1 MHTDFHVR
9 ICREEDLALLDRI
22 IPCSEKES
30 LHARRYADQRR
41 GRNVYLLARLGDTS
55 VGHLDLRWQA
65 TAAPMVTHVYLT
77 GYAELKA
84 IVVVPEHRGQ
94 GIGTRLIATAE
105 QIAAARGFRTAC
117 IAVDVKNARARALYE
132 RLGYQDWGH
141 GVVEVTWTVTDS
153 NGRETHYR
161 GLDIYLVKELR
172 DEDVA
177 RAPAIA
183 RSVPVSVFGLSEDQL
198 RPIVEAAVG
207 KPIASF
213 EITCEHQ
220 VLGYYGN
227 ASEKLIPTFT
237 YVTAA
242 GRRDRITM
250 FVKHAWEARDTGW
263 DDEATQYRFL
273 SAHGAPVP
281 RCYGLVRSPEEKAT
295 LFLEYVDGGDAA
307 GAIDNDEQ
315 RLEFFSLM
323 ARFNAI
329 RPSSDYAAW
338 LEQFAWRQRDDLA
351 GRGELVEAIWE
362 DASRGDLGEDLK
374 QCCVENAAKRAR
386 LRDFAEQTAA
396 QVAAM
401 ELGLVH
407 SDFKGE
413 NTGRRWGNRERVV
426 LDIGETSL
434 QARFFDISPWLGR
447 PDEQWPAP
455 PYPPREALAEHYLR
469 AYARWGGPTIS
480 LVDLLAE
487 TRLFW
492 LHSVFGLMSF
502 GHNAGHA
509 NSGAIEDFRD
519 GCRKALLYNL
529 RMVLEGYC

>member
-1 MHTDFHVR
+1 MHADLHIE

-22 IPCSEKES
+22 SPCSDRES

-41 GRNVYLLARLGDTS
+41 GRNMYLLAWLGDTL

-84 IVVVPEHRGQ
+84 IVVVPEYRGQ
-94 GIGTRLIATAE
+94 GIGRRLIATAE
-105 QIAAARGFRTAC
+105 KIAAARGFRTVC
-117 IAVDVKNARARALYE
+117 IAVDVENPRARALYE
-132 RLGYQDWGH
+132 RLGYVDWGH
-141 GVVEVTWTVTDS
+141 GVVEAAWTVTDGS
-153 NGRETHYR
+153 GRETQHR
-161 GLDIYLVKELR
+161 GLDVYLVKEL
-172 DEDVA
+172 DTSDASIGAVLQ
-177 RAPAIA
+177 
-183 RSVPVSVFGLSEDQL
+183 SVPVSVFGLSEDQL

-207 KPIASF
+207 EPLAAF
-213 EITCEHQ
+213 EVTCEHQ

-227 ASEKLIPTFT
+227 ASEKLIPTFS

-242 GRRDRITM
+242 GRRDRVTM

-295 LFLEYVDGGDAA
+295 LFLEYVDGRDAA
-307 GAIDNDEQ
+307 RAIANDEQ

-362 DASRGDLGEDLK
+362 DASRGDLGGDLK
-374 QCCVENAAKRAR
+374 QCCVENAAKRGR
-386 LRDFAEQTAA
+386 VRDFAEQTAA

-413 NTGRRWGNRERVV
+413 NTGRRWDNRERVV

-447 PDEQWPAP
+447 PDGQWPAP

-469 AYARWGGPTIS
+469 EYARWGGPAIS
-480 LVDLLAE
+480 LDDFLAE
-487 TRLFW
+487 TRLLW
-492 LHSVFGLMSF
+492 LHSLFGLMSF

-519 GCRKALLYNL
+519 GCRRALLHNL
-529 RMVLEGYC
+529 RLVLERYC